1 MTSTAENCCRLS
13 RDCGQWAVESRDNAV
28 RVAFRQMSKGWAR
41 VAFSEEFTLAA
52 DERIEPLK
60 SENAEPTAV
69 EKLALSLSPPQTS
82 TQPVT
87 GATAR
92 VRFSIRFRTL
102 LPKAKPWD
110 KRLSS
115 PAAKI

>member
-41 VAFSEEFTLAA
+41 VAFSEEFTPAA

-60 SENAEPTAV
+60 SESAETIAGFV
-69 EKLALSLSPPQTS
+69 TFTS
-82 TQPVT
+82 TKPMTAPRRAYDFPFRSVRSCRKRNRRASGFLVVQP
-87 GATAR
+87 
-92 VRFSIRFRTL
+92 
-102 LPKAKPWD
+102 
-110 KRLSS
+110 
-115 PAAKI
+115 